1 VRVIDSHFHWYPR
14 SIYERLADQAGYP
27 RAVRVEDGF
36 TYWYA
41 EDEMGGNR
49 GRIWLDLEGG
59 FAASDAAS
67 GVETTV
73 VNTTGTFAGLLDQ
86 LPRRD
91 AVEVARLYN
100 DEVAKMQ
107 QLHPGRFYGTA
118 SVPLQ
123 DTDEAI
129 SIAEHA
135 IGQLGLYAINL
146 PSVTRDEPID
156 VPRLE
161 AFYARVEELGVPI
174 IIHPTDVV
182 FGSVLEGYDGAMNLT
197 IGRLL
202 DSSITVLRL
211 IFSGIMAR
219 YPRLRIVQTHA
230 GALLPYQAGRTDK
243 NVYKSKKI
251 TSLPHTP
258 SEYLKQIF
266 VDTVAPQE
274 LTIQTAL
281 QFYGPL
287 NVMYGTDFPCWM
299 PDKAMRI
306 IRGAELTSEELERVL
321 HRNAELVFK
330 LPKPANVVQTSEA
343 VAQAASARSG

>member
-1 VRVIDSHFHWYPR
+1 VIDSHFHWYPR
-14 SIYERLADQAGYP
+14 SIYERLADQSGYP

-73 VNTTGTFAGLLDQ
+73 INTTGTFSGLLDQ
-86 LPRRD
+86 LPRAD
-91 AVEVARLYN
+91 AVEIARLYN
-100 DEVAKMQ
+100 DEVAKVQ
-107 QLHPGRFYGTA
+107 QLHPGRFFGTA

-129 SIAEHA
+129 AIAEQA
-135 IGQLGLYAINL
+135 VGELGLFAINL

-161 AFYARVEELGVPI
+161 AFYARVEDLGVPLI
-174 IIHPTDVV
+174 VHPTDVV
-182 FGSVLEGYDGAMNLT
+182 FGSTLEGYDGAMNLT

-202 DSSITVLRL
+202 DSSVTVLRL

-219 YPRLRIVQTHA
+219 YPQLRIVQTHA
-230 GALLPYQAGRTDK
+230 GALLPYQAGRIDK

-274 LTIQTAL
+274 LTIRTAI
-281 QFYGPL
+281 QFFGPR

-299 PDKAMRI
+299 PDKAMRV
-306 IRGAELTSEELERVL
+306 IRDAQLTPEELERVL
-321 HRNAELVFK
+321 YRNAEHAFN
-330 LPKPANVVQTSEA
+330 LPAAEGPATMAPRDVERVGAT
-343 VAQAASARSG
+343 AR

>member
-1 VRVIDSHFHWYPR
+1 VIDSHFHWYPG
-14 SIYERLADQAGYP
+14 SIYERLADQSGYP
-27 RAVRVEDGF
+27 KAVRVEDGF

-41 EDEMGGNR
+41 QDEMGGNR

-73 VNTTGTFAGLLDQ
+73 INTTGTFSGLLDQ
-86 LPRRD
+86 LPRND
-91 AVEVARLYN
+91 AVEVARIYN
-100 DEVAKMQ
+100 EEVAKAQ
-107 QLHPGRFYGTA
+107 QQHPGRFYGTA

-123 DTDEAI
+123 NTDEAI
-129 SIAEHA
+129 AIAEQA
-135 IGQLGLYAINL
+135 VLELGLYAINL

-161 AFYARVEELGVPI
+161 AFYARVEELGVPLI
-174 IIHPTDVV
+174 VHPTDVV
-182 FGSVLEGYDGAMNLT
+182 FGSTLEGYDGAMNLT

-202 DSSITVLRL
+202 DSSVTVLRL

-230 GALLPYQAGRTDK
+230 GALLPYQAGRIDK
-243 NVYKSKKI
+243 NVYKSRKI

-274 LTIQTAL
+274 LTIRTAL

-299 PDKAMRI
+299 PDKAMRVI
-306 IRGAELTSEELERVL
+306 QGAELTPEERERVL
-321 HRNAELVFK
+321 YRNAEHVFN
-330 LPKPANVVQTSEA
+330 LPKPVATAAAPDSMPEA
-343 VAQAASARSG
+343 VSTRSR